1 MEKYID
7 GYLLS
12 VPKANVETYKKMAQQ
27 AQAIWL
33 EYGALDYR
41 EGVADDID
49 GEGFASFSAA
59 AGAREDETV
68 VFAWILYANKAE
80 RDRINAQVMSDAR
93 LKDMCCEGVFDFKR
107 MCWGG
112 FNTLVGN

>member
-7 GYLLS
+7 GFLLT
-12 VPKANVETYKKMAQQ
+12 VPKENLEKYKEMAQH
-27 AQAIWL
+27 AQGIWL
-33 EYGALDYR
+33 EHGALDYR

-59 AGAREDETV
+59 AGARDGETV
-68 VFAWILYANKAE
+68 VFAWILYASKAE
-80 RDRINAQVMSDAR
+80 RDRINAKVMADPR
-93 LKDMCCEGVFDFKR
+93 LADMCCDGVFDVKR

-112 FNTLVGN
+112 FTSLIGK

>member
-12 VPKANVETYKKMAQQ
+12 VPEANLDAYKKMAQQ
-27 AQAIWL
+27 AQAVWL
-33 EYGALDYR
+33 EHGALDYR
-41 EGVADDID
+41 ECVADDID
-49 GEGFASFSAA
+49 KEGSAPFSAA
-59 AGAREDETV
+59 AGAREGETV
-68 VFAWILYANKAE
+68 VFAWILYASKAA
-80 RDRINAQVMSDAR
+80 RDEINAKVMSDPR
-93 LKDMCCEGVFDFKR
+93 LNGMSCEGVFDFKR